1 MYILIMKHNLLLI
14 LIFIILSCTNKQ
26 NISASKKDE
35 IEPNDS
41 LEYSQFIDYNVSIN
55 ASFDSLEDIDY
66 YQIKPTNA
74 TAMDFYISVYDNK
87 ANVDIE
93 VFSTNN
99 RIFSIN
105 TKDILN
111 YNGFIELTDILLY
124 DDSYFVKLNSDKECK
139 YSLKFLFKDDYFP
152 SNEIE
157 PNNTINDADTIN
169 YPNELIYGYFFKND
183 LDGIDEFIKPYIR
196 NSNLIDIDL
205 YKLENTTDINSSIN
219 IKLEYTKDVTIM
231 LFDEQLN
238 LVKNGQ
244 NQLNTHF
251 NAHTKYYIAL
261 VYYGEKAITD
271 RYTLYYEFN

>member
-1 MYILIMKHNLLLI
+1 MKHTLLLI
-14 LIFIILSCTNKQ
+14 LIFIILSCTNNK
-26 NISASKKDE
+26 NTSAAKRDE

-55 ASFDSLEDIDY
+55 ASFDSIEDIDY

-74 TAMDFYISVYDNK
+74 TAMDFYISIYDNK

-111 YNGFIELTDILLY
+111 YNGFIELTDLLLY
-124 DDSYFVKLNSDKECK
+124 DDSYFVKLHSDKECK
-139 YSLKFLFKDDYFP
+139 YSLKFLFKDNYLP

-219 IKLEYTKDVTIM
+219 IKLEYAKDVTIM

-238 LVKNGQ
+238 LLKNGQ

-261 VYYGEKAITD
+261 VYYGEKAITN